1 MKSIIQFICFGFTLY
16 ALILVVFYFLQNKML
31 FFPGPTPFGKCQDMK
46 QRGAKPLSIEG
57 ARYYLQTKPNSDNW
71 IIIFHGNAGN
81 ACDRVYFLDLLKD
94 FNSNVAVFEYPGY
107 GKDLNSPGE
116 NIFLV
121 QALEL
126 IQHIKETDQNN
137 LPVYL
142 MGESI
147 GTGVAT
153 FVASQTKINGLILI
167 SGYTSIA
174 KVAQYHY
181 PWLPVKYLMRNKFA
195 AHTWAGQTTTPAIL
209 FHGIKDDII
218 PIQFARNQ
226 LLNFN
231 GQKEL
236 VEIPECGHNDIIDV
250 GEKVLQQKIRFFIK
264 KIQS

>member
-1 MKSIIQFICFGFTLY
+1 MKSIVQFISVGFALYTLV
-16 ALILVVFYFLQNKML
+16 LVVFYFLQDKML
-31 FFPGPTPFGKCQDMK
+31 FFPGPEPFGKCQDME
-46 QRGAKPLSIEG
+46 QRGAAALSIKDV
-57 ARYYLQTKPNSDNW
+57 RYYLKTKSNPNNW

-81 ACDRVYFLDLLKD
+81 ACDRTYFLDLLKD

-107 GKDLNSPGE
+107 GKDSNSPGE
-116 NIFLV
+116 KIILT

-126 IQHIKETDQNN
+126 IRYIKENNQDN

-153 FVASQTKINGLILI
+153 FIASQTKINGLILI

-181 PWLPVKYLMRNKFA
+181 PWLPVNWLMRNKFA
-195 AHTWAGQTTTPAIL
+195 AYNWAGMTTAPAIL

-218 PIQFARNQ
+218 PVGFARKQ
-226 LLNFN
+226 VLNFK
-231 GQKEL
+231 GPKQL
-236 VEIPECGHNDIIDV
+236 IEIPECGHNDILDV
-250 GEKVLQQKIRFFIK
+250 GEIIIQGKIRDFLK
-264 KIQS
+264 ETK